1 MNALELLHGR
11 NSAPKLTEPA
21 PSGEVL
27 DNMLKAAIR
36 APDHF
41 RLRPWR
47 FLTIKGD
54 ARQRL
59 GELMVTAAQ
68 QRAAQ
73 SGQAP
78 LPVEDCAKIRAK
90 VLRAPLIIVVVA
102 KISEHPKVPAIEMR
116 LSAGCAAHGL
126 LLAAHAQGFA
136 GIWRTGANAFD
147 KTVFAGLG
155 LTIDEEI
162 TGFLYLGSVAG
173 RYKPLPA
180 LAVEDFCQDWQ
191 G

>member
-1 MNALELLHGR
+1 MNALELLHSR

-36 APDHF
+36 APDHA

-47 FLTIKGD
+47 FLTIQGD

-59 GELMVTAAQ
+59 GELMVAAGR
-68 QRAAQ
+68 QRAEQ

-78 LPVEDCAKIRAK
+78 LSAEDCAKVQAK
-90 VLRAPLIIVVVA
+90 ALRAPLIIVVVV
-102 KISEHPKVPAIEMR
+102 KLSEHPKVPVIEQR
-116 LSAGCAAHGL
+116 LSAGCAAHSL

-155 LTIDEEI
+155 LVEDEEI
-162 TGFLYLGSVAG
+162 TGFLYLGSVDG
-173 RYKPLPA
+173 RYKPLPE